1 MVSRWTAIAVIALM
15 LLSQHAAHGHHS
27 FAVEFT
33 AEETAMITGVVAK
46 VWFRNPHVRYFVNVT
61 DSDGD
66 VVRWDTRGSS
76 PSLLVRKGWT
86 KKTIVVGDTVTI
98 KGHLGRDD
106 KKLMSIINVVLADGT
121 KLGKDE

>member
-1 MVSRWTAIAVIALM
+1 MILRWIIISFAACVLWFQ
-15 LLSQHAAHGHHS
+15 SSAHGHHS

-33 AEETAMITGVVAK
+33 AEETATITGVVAK
-46 VWFRNPHVRYFVNVT
+46 VWFRNPHVRYFINVT

-66 VVRWDTRGSS
+66 IVRWDTRGSS

-106 KKLMSIINVVLADGT
+106 KKLMSIINIVLADGT
-121 KLGKDE
+121 KLGRDE

>member
-1 MVSRWTAIAVIALM
+1 MILRWIIISFAACM
-15 LLSQHAAHGHHS
+15 LWFQGSAHGHHS

-33 AEETAMITGVVAK
+33 AEETATITGVVAK
-46 VWFRNPHVRYFVNVT
+46 VWFRNPHVRYFINVT

-66 VVRWDTRGSS
+66 IVRWDTRGSS

-86 KKTIVVGDTVTI
+86 KKTIGVGDTVTI

-106 KKLMSIINVVLADGT
+106 KKLMSIINIVLADGT
-121 KLGKDE
+121 KLGRDE